1 MSDDQIF
8 EALNALKN
16 ADCGR
21 EAGPDVEARVLAAF
35 DRRAKRPRRVFTWA
49 AVAAAAALAL
59 ALVPAKHSPSPVE
72 AKEVVTPFIPL
83 MAVQPPFERGEVVRV
98 VVPAEMMRDVG
109 LPVTDAQLTGQVEA
123 DVLVGQEGLARAIRF
138 VSFQQ

>member
-1 MSDDQIF
+1 
-8 EALNALKN
+8 
-16 ADCGR
+16 
-21 EAGPDVEARVLAAF
+21 
-35 DRRAKRPRRVFTWA
+35 
-49 AVAAAAALAL
+49 
-59 ALVPAKHSPSPVE
+59 VE